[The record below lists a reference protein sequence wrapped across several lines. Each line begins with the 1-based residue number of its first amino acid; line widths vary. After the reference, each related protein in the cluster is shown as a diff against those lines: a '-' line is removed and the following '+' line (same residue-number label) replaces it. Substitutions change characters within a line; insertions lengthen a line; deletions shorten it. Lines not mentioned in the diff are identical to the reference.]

1 MLTQHLGCRRTA
13 IFRFWDTWRCDFC
26 PCSCWSCLS
35 YFLDPPSTTFLNK
48 HRRICKAM
56 QNGIGD
62 TSPKQRWMYDRY
74 QKVKLCTDIY
84 QDVSV
89 GLDIFFLLSLCLR
102 FIFMLSRSY
111 SSHLQARLL
120 FYPSL
125 YTCPPLKSTHKIIG
139 QKHCRNIQ
147 KVQVWMLWCV
157 YRYTQIAFYL
167 GIAESF
173 MVFPMP

>member
-1 MLTQHLGCRRTA
+1 MPWLSKCIPFHLNPNNVDPHVQKHEIQLWVMLTQHLGCRRTA

-35 YFLDPPSTTFLNK
+35 YFLDPPSTTFLNR

-56 QNGIGD
+56 QNDIGD

-74 QKVKLCTDIY
+74 QKVKFCTDIY

-102 FIFMLSRSY
+102 FIFMLSRFY

-120 FYPSL
+120 F
-125 YTCPPLKSTHKIIG
+125 
-139 QKHCRNIQ
+139 
-147 KVQVWMLWCV
+147 
-157 YRYTQIAFYL
+157 
-167 GIAESF
+167 
-173 MVFPMP
+173 